1 MKDREDRFRGV
12 FTRCYTPLL
21 AYARRRCTPTD
32 ADDLVADVLTVAW
45 RRLDDVPRNA
55 ELPWLFGVAHR
66 TLANQQRAA
75 RRRLRL
81 VDRLQ
86 REAAVPH
93 EPSAVAAVVDVLA
106 RLSLTDREILRLSAW
121 EQLRPREIAV
131 VLDCSP
137 DVAAVRLSRARARFR
152 EQLLQ
157 GSAVVRTGRERKDA
171 DD

>member
-86 REAAVPH
+86 REAASH
-93 EPSAVAAVVDVLA
+93 MNLRQST
-106 RLSLTDREILRLSAW
+106 RLPTYLR
-121 EQLRPREIAV
+121 
-131 VLDCSP
+131 D
-137 DVAAVRLSRARARFR
+137 
-152 EQLLQ
+152 
-157 GSAVVRTGRERKDA
+157 
-171 DD
+171 